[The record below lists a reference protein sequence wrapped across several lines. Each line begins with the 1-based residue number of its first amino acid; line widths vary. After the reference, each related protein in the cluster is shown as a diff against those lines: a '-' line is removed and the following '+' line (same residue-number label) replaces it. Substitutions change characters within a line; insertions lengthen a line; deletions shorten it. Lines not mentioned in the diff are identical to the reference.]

1 MTCRGTRV
9 VAMMLPAD
17 YHSQDLWRLMVAE
30 LVIWLCYFPEGGE
43 IIASL
48 LLLII
53 PISAIGFARF
63 IALFPG
69 RAGHRWSGV
78 LLCSARWRHHD
89 V

>member
-1 MTCRGTRV
+1 
-9 VAMMLPAD
+9 
-17 YHSQDLWRLMVAE
+17 MVAE

-48 LLLII
+48 LLLITQ
-53 PISAIGFARF
+53 ISAIMVARF
-63 IALFPG
+63 ITLFPDLVG
-69 RAGHRWSGV
+69 YRMSGV